1 MHPKVNHI
9 NGKQR
14 SFITTNYALNVK
26 FMQMKK
32 LMNGR
37 FSPII

>member
-1 MHPKVNHI
+1 MHPKVNHT
-9 NGKQR
+9 NGKQK

-32 LMNGR
+32 TNEWKT
-37 FSPII
+37 